1 MSSFNHKT
9 DKVIDKIHF
18 YYRELENKQVK
29 PFANI
34 SNKKLLL
41 DNILYSN
48 LEYFPPKIYINFFLS
63 NKKTLKELFNISL
76 NTNKLTLLL
85 ELPKETINKK
95 ANELLQNLLGEIKE
109 RENFLHFLSSYLFLF
124 SHSLCT
130 KPSQKLLCLKAIIP
144 CISYFKWFDEIFQI
158 NIQDIVSSIISNFL
172 PIDKS
177 KLFMGNSIDINDFR
191 NIFFASTNSFFLQR
205 AEKLID
211 KFLNKDSAPLF
222 TFIALS
228 IKDLFTSKE
237 STTADLIKL
246 FPFCYCP
253 SSDTVTI
260 LVSGFLSENC
270 KHEEDWKNYI
280 EFYGKENN
288 TFYCFQWP
296 SETPGSTV
304 FKSLNNLFELR
315 FNNLGVV
322 FKNSK
327 QNAKVSG
334 NLLGLLLTEGLFFQ
348 SKQINLVGFS
358 LGCHVVKNC
367 IRELYQNGK
376 TGDDK
381 LLGDVK
387 FFGGATCLENKQ
399 NWQKIFKETIGGS
412 IYNFYSKEDDVL
424 KKLFKLCIHKE
435 PIGLKELLLENSY
448 NVDLTNLNI
457 GHLDYRDRFREILPL
472 VHF

>member
-1 MSSFNHKT
+1 M
-9 DKVIDKIHF
+9 
-18 YYRELENKQVK
+18 
-29 PFANI
+29 
-34 SNKKLLL
+34 
-41 DNILYSN
+41 
-48 LEYFPPKIYINFFLS
+48 
-63 NKKTLKELFNISL
+63 
-76 NTNKLTLLL
+76 
-85 ELPKETINKK
+85 
-95 ANELLQNLLGEIKE
+95 
-109 RENFLHFLSSYLFLF
+109 SSYLFLF
-124 SHSLCT
+124 THFLCT

-158 NIQDIVSSIISNFL
+158 NIQDIVSSITSNFL

-177 KLFMGNSIDINDFR
+177 NLFKDNSIDINDFR

-222 TFIALS
+222 TFMALS

-246 FPFCYCP
+246 FPFCYSP

-270 KHEEDWKNYI
+270 KHEEDWKNFI

-288 TFYCFQWP
+288 TFYCFRWP

-304 FKSLNNLFELR
+304 FKSLNNLLELR

-334 NLLGLLLTEGLFFQ
+334 NLLGLLLTEGSFFK

-412 IYNFYSKEDDVL
+412 IYNYYSKKDDVL
-424 KKLFKLCIHKE
+424 KKLFKFCIDKE
-435 PIGLKELLLENSY
+435 PIGLKELLLENIY
-448 NVDLTNLNI
+448 NVDLTNLKI
-457 GHLDYRDRFREILPL
+457 GHLDYRNRFKEILNL
-472 VHF
+472 MG